1 MLILIGVISVH
12 RMIRMGSL
20 FVVVQVLDNFK
31 YDVEEI
37 VVLSKSSDFRM
48 RQLWVD
54 FQFLRCFG
62 QW

>member
-1 MLILIGVISVH
+1 
-12 RMIRMGSL
+12 MGSL

-62 QW
+62 QS